1 MASPFIVDF
10 EKAIRGQELNETI
23 INIKCWNGSS
33 LKQVPMDGCEEGSVF
48 RDHTLPEMCASRS
61 MTDDVVASYQAEYD
75 RLEYGEV
82 FSFWLFSASGF
93 DAEMNSDF
101 NGVISQVKHEKV
113 EKFRPSDRH
122 GTHFHLCGNF
132 RRKGPNQYERIA
144 KRILG
149 ESGFNYVR
157 RWNSLE
163 NLFQKEEIRTEPLT
177 VDEIDCLLE
186 YEKYKMLKNIARGTP
201 IETIDIE

>member
-1 MASPFIVDF
+1 M
-10 EKAIRGQELNETI
+10 
-23 INIKCWNGSS
+23 
-33 LKQVPMDGCEEGSVF
+33 
-48 RDHTLPEMCASRS
+48 
-61 MTDDVVASYQAEYD
+61 
-75 RLEYGEV
+75 
-82 FSFWLFSASGF
+82 SFLRH
-93 DAEMNSDF
+93 
-101 NGVISQVKHEKV
+101 KKV
-113 EKFRPSDRH
+113 EESQSSSAVREDYIIAARFKE
-122 GTHFHLCGNF
+122 N
-132 RRKGPNQYERIA
+132 PNKYEKIC